1 LTTCSFDFLTQDD
14 DTRVFTA
21 CIFVWAYAIPLLF
34 IAIFYTK
41 LFNHIMA
48 HEKMLKDQAKKMNV
62 QSLSN
67 KDANSESVELRIA
80 KACFTIFFL
89 YVCAWTPYA
98 IVALIGSFGNQS
110 LLTPVATMIP
120 AVCAKIVSCI
130 DRKQFIYHFIIY
142 YSWTF
147 LFPYAAWVYAIS
159 HPRYRAVLEKRVAW
173 MGIKETLPDESKSSS
188 STATSATADT

>member
-1 LTTCSFDFLTQDD
+1 MHFCRFLTTCSFDFLTLDD

-21 CIFVWAYAIPLLF
+21 CIFVWAYAIPMLF
-34 IAIFYTK
+34 IAVFYIK
-41 LFNHIMA
+41 MFNHIMA

-67 KDANSESVELRIA
+67 KDDGAQSVELRIA

-89 YVCAWTPYA
+89 FVVAWTPYA
-98 IVALIGSFGNQS
+98 IVALIGSFGNQN

-130 DRKQFIYHFIIY
+130 D
-142 YSWTF
+142 
-147 LFPYAAWVYAIS
+147 PWVYAIS

-173 MGIKETLPDESKSSS
+173 MGIRETLPDESKSAASS
-188 STATSATADT
+188 ATNATADT

>member
-1 LTTCSFDFLTQDD
+1 MF
-14 DTRVFTA
+14 
-21 CIFVWAYAIPLLF
+21 F
-34 IAIFYTK
+34 IVTFYLK
-41 LFNHIMA
+41 MFNHIMA

-67 KDANSESVELRIA
+67 KDDGSQSVEYRIA

-98 IVALIGSFGNQS
+98 IVALIGSFGDQS

-130 DRKQFIYHFIIY
+130 D
-142 YSWTF
+142 
-147 LFPYAAWVYAIS
+147 PYIYAIS
-159 HPRYRAVLEKRVAW
+159 HPRYRAVLEKRVPW
-173 MGIKETLPDESKSSS
+173 MGIRETLPDETKSNASNVTS
-188 STATSATADT
+188 ATSADT

>member
-1 LTTCSFDFLTQDD
+1 MTTCSFDFLTLDD

-21 CIFVWAYAIPLLF
+21 CIFVWAYAIPMLL

-41 LFNHIMA
+41 MFNHISA

-67 KDANSESVELRIA
+67 KEEGSQSVELRIA

-89 YVCAWTPYA
+89 FLCAWTPYA

-130 DRKQFIYHFIIY
+130 DPWI
-142 YSWTF
+142 
-147 LFPYAAWVYAIS
+147 YAIS
-159 HPRYRAVLEKRVAW
+159 HPRYRAVLEKRVSW
-173 MGIKETLPDESKSSS
+173 MGIKETLPDETKSSS
-188 STATSATADT
+188 STSTAATAET